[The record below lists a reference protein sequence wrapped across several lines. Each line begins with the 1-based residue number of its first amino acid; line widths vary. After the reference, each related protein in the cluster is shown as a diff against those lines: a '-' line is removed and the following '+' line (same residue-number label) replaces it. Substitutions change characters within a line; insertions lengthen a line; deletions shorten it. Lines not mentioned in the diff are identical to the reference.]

1 MDNDDIAVILGNVD
15 MFVGLN
21 SKALKRLARAGHVV
35 DVPAGAEV
43 VHAGDPVGGFRAFS
57 PDGAEMHV
65 ILKGTAT
72 VVVNGQEVRRLSA
85 DDYFG
90 ELALID
96 GKPRSADVVA
106 GSHGLSTWAL
116 PKWEFDAVVKEH
128 PAVLRPILQVV
139 VARLRRAE
147 AAAAPPQ

>member
-15 MFVGLN
+15 MFVGLK
-21 SKALKRLARAGHVV
+21 SRTLKRLARAGHVV
-35 DVPAGAEV
+35 EVPAGAEI
-43 VHAGDPVGGFRAFS
+43 VHAGAPVAGFRAFS
-57 PDGAEMHV
+57 PDGADMHV
-65 ILKGTAT
+65 ILRGTAT
-72 VVVNGQEVRRLSA
+72 VHLNGQVVGNLSA

-96 GKPRSADVVA
+96 GRPRSADVVA
-106 GSHGLSTWAL
+106 GSSGMTTWAL

-128 PAVLRPILQVV
+128 PEVLRPILQVV

-147 AAAAPPQ
+147 AATSE